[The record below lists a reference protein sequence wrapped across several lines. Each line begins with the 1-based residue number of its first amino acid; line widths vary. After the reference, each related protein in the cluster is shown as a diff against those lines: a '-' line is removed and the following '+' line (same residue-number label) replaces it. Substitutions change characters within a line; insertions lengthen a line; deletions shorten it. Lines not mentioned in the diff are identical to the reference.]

1 MRIVSRRMIIRWAAV
16 VPALAALAAPA
27 QSQAR
32 GTVERTGSG
41 YVLRIPTANG
51 VATQRFPSAARM
63 LADFARVGQ
72 QPQLGQVILTGAP
85 FPAALVDSLN
95 GGLAQLALTGA
106 NEDVRSAAVSA
117 LVFMGKNR
125 RDVTERIVG
134 IYERS
139 RDPRVRGNVL
149 VLLPMTSGRSRAI
162 AFLRTVAVRGGEP
175 QDEPAK
181 AVSSLALL
189 GPEGQ
194 AVLRELHGGGLVRSP
209 AARARLT
216 LLARNG
222 YQERGSHQP

>member
-1 MRIVSRRMIIRWAAV
+1 MIIRLGAV
-16 VPALAALAAPA
+16 VPALAILAAPA
-27 QSQAR
+27 HGQPR
-32 GTVERTGSG
+32 GTVEHTESG
-41 YVLRIPTANG
+41 YVLRIPTSNG
-51 VATQRFPSAARM
+51 IATQRFPSAARM

-95 GGLAQLALTGA
+95 AGLAQLALTGA
-106 NEDVRSAAVSA
+106 NEDVRSAAVST

-125 RDVTERIVG
+125 PDVTGRIIG

-149 VLLPMTSGRSRAI
+149 VLLPLASQRSRAI
-162 AFLRTVAVRGGEP
+162 GFLRGVAVRGEEP

-181 AVSSLALL
+181 AISSLALL

-194 AVLRELHGGGLVRSP
+194 AVLRELHAGGRVRSP
-209 AARARLT
+209 EARARLT
-216 LLARNG
+216 QLARNG
-222 YQERGSHQP
+222 YQERGGRQP